1 MVYRVNRALVP
12 PYKAA
17 RAIRPAPS
25 APPTAHGPLDMVGAT
40 PVLELVLDV
49 VDCCAVTVTVAG
61 MVEVLFIVAVT
72 SIAWYTI

>member
-1 MVYRVNRALVP
+1 MLSYN
-12 PYKAA
+12 AA
-17 RAIRPAPS
+17 RATRPAPI
-25 APPTAHGPLDMVGAT
+25 APPTAQGPLDIVGAR

-72 SIAWYTI
+72 STAW